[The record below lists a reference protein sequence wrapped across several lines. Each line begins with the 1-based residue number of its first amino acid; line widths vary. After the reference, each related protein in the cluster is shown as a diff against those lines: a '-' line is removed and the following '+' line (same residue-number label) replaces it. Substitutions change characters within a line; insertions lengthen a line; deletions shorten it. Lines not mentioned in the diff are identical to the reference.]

1 MGEKGGGLAVN
12 LAARVAAQ
20 ASGGEVIVSE
30 SVRQL
35 LAGSGF
41 SFDERGEHEL
51 KGAPGTWRLFAV
63 VT

>member
-1 MGEKGGGLAVN
+1 MGEKVGGLAVN